1 MIMRRIFQFKNDLK
15 TITMLQLCV
24 RSLTTAAIGILLL
37 ALREQAMP
45 FIVMCLGVL
54 FMLPGIFTLTL
65 FIIPKLRRYGGDG
78 SSAVIVPIMAV
89 GSLVLGLWMFLQP
102 AFFVTILMWL
112 LGGVMVVMGGTQ
124 LVNLLV
130 AKRRVKVSFFLFL
143 LPLLILM
150 TGVIVLLNPFEA
162 ASIPFMILGVG
173 AIIAALSDM
182 ISTVFLKLSSKKSGV
197 EVVNETVEII
207 DED

>member
-162 ASIPFMILGVG
+162 ASIPFIILGVG

>member
-150 TGVIVLLNPFEA
+150 TGVIVLFNPFEA